1 MAPPCTPFGALS
13 QINRVHNREAWL
25 ESSESLAIG
34 ETIARFCSELAFTQL
49 RHHRHFLLE
58 NPRGSELFKLP
69 CIAALLATNKICK
82 ATFPQC
88 SLGLLSPEG
97 LPLLKFTTV
106 WTSHPTLSKPFENLQ
121 CTHTVHGEIQGN
133 YGGQERSKLAQI
145 WLLEF
150 CRRVA
155 HAVAAPRSEFRPEK
169 LKSAFPSQDDAPNA
183 FQSAPNGAQ
192 TAPKTYLP
200 ETPPPGVNSEH
211 PKRHQICGPRGSR
224 SPGGPKW
231 PPTCSKWYPNG
242 AQNRSID

>member
-13 QINRVHNREAWL
+13 QVNRVHNREAWL
-25 ESSESLAIG
+25 KSLAIG
-34 ETIARFCSELAFTQL
+34 ETIAKFCSELAFTQL

-58 NPRGSELFKLP
+58 NPRGSELFKLT
-69 CIAALLATNKICK
+69 CVAALLATNKICK

-133 YGGQERSKLAQI
+133 YGSQNRSKLAQV
-145 WLLEF
+145 WPVEF

-155 HAVAAPRSEFRPEK
+155 HAVAALRRENDAKNGPRG
-169 LKSAFPSQDDAPNA
+169 A
-183 FQSAPNGAQ
+183 QSRPNGGQMAPKVDQ
-192 TAPKTYLP
+192 GNHTSNWSGVHERQSCTIPVTGLVLGTKKAPKT
-200 ETPPPGVNSEH
+200 GVTAH
-211 PKRHQICGPRGSR
+211 AGPQMAPRF
-224 SPGGPKW
+224 P
-231 PPTCSKWYPNG
+231 
-242 AQNRSID
+242 